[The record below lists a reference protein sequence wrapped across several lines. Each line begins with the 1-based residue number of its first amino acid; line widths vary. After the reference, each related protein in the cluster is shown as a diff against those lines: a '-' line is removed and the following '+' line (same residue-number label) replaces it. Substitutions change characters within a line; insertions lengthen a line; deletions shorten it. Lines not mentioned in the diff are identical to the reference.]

1 MTHLGTSVDNRHT
14 PSPPYRKSDMP
25 PRRLLLSIFPV
36 ASPPVVALVA
46 YNADTVDA
54 FLWRL
59 LPLLR

>member
-1 MTHLGTSVDNRHT
+1 MKHLGTSVDNRH
-14 PSPPYRKSDMP
+14 PPLQEKVNMP

>member
-1 MTHLGTSVDNRHT
+1 
-14 PSPPYRKSDMP
+14 MP
-25 PRRLLLSIFPV
+25 PRRLILSIFPV